1 MKIISSFDSF
11 PIENNRWGNGNR
23 FNDTVFLTAFSLLCA
38 RQFYDVTFY
47 TDEKMAKVLADLPI
61 DIKVF
66 PKKFDYSK
74 DYWVEAK
81 FYAFSKQ
88 TEPFIHI
95 DTDVI
100 LYRDVFKDT
109 EKYPVICER
118 PEVEQFKKHY
128 QKQVDFFTKEVVDD
142 SILWDKRLNYSLNC
156 GTIGFNDL
164 NIVQKFIENYDNL
177 KENFNAVKDKFSNL
191 AADYYEPCIVLE
203 QYNLTSILSK
213 MKIKPLYLLGT
224 GDLETQSRHAE
235 KIGYTHLYGGI
246 KYQENVIKQ
255 IHNRFREFFPFY
267 YHNIKIALKNKM

>member
-11 PIENNRWGNGNR
+11 PIENNRWGVGNR
-23 FNDTVFLTAFSLLCA
+23 FNDTVYLTAFSLLSA
-38 RQFYDVTFY
+38 SQFYDVTFY

-66 PKKFDYSK
+66 PKKFNYSK
-74 DYWVEAK
+74 DFWVEAK
-81 FYAFSKQ
+81 FYVFSKQ

-109 EKYPVICER
+109 EKYLVICER

-128 QKQVDFFTKEVVDD
+128 KKQVDFFTKEVVDD
-142 SILWDKRLNYSLNC
+142 SIIWDKRLNYSMNC

-164 NIVQKFIENYDNL
+164 SLSQKFIENYYKL
-177 KENFNAVKDKFSNL
+177 KNKFNDVRDKFSNL
-191 AADYYEPCIVLE
+191 AAEHYEPCIVLE
-203 QYNLTSILSK
+203 QYNLTSILNK
-213 MKIKPLYLLGT
+213 TKVKPLYLLGT
-224 GDLETQSRHAE
+224 GNLEAQSNYAE

-255 IHNRFREFFPFY
+255 IHSRFKEFFPFY
-267 YHNIKIALKNKM
+267 YHNIKIALNNR